1 MPFQMIGP
9 ISGMGRLSIQY
20 LVHAALDFR
29 WIGIEGERI
38 FFIHHGF
45 RITSRRALG
54 RSFRF
59 KAQVAFAVNMVRH
72 DSVVVV
78 SAALQVFNRIVY
90 KCIQI
95 ST

>member
-1 MPFQMIGP
+1 
-9 ISGMGRLSIQY
+9 MGRLSIQY

-38 FFIHHGF
+38 FFVHYGF
-45 RITSRRALG
+45 RITSRRVLR

-59 KAQVAFAVNMVRH
+59 KVQVSFAVNMVQH
-72 DSVVVV
+72 GSVVVV
-78 SAALQVFNRIVY
+78 SAALQVFNRLVY